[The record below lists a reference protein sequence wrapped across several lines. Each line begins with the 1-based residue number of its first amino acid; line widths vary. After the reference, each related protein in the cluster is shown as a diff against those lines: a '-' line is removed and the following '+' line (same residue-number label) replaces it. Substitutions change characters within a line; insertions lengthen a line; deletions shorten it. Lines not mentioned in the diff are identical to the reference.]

1 MWIMNFL
8 PQWMFHALFFIG
20 VLTLAASLILKVIPL
35 LNQYKIPVQIV
46 SVLLILIAVW
56 FEGAIS
62 CQQSWETR
70 VKEMETKVAK
80 AESESKVETERIVQK
95 VVTKTQVI
103 RERGEQVTNYIDRE
117 VVRYDNSCVIPK
129 EFIEAHNKA
138 AEPIK

>member
-1 MWIMNFL
+1 MWLINFL
-8 PQWMFHALFFIG
+8 PQWIFHALFFIG
-20 VLTLAASLILKVIPL
+20 VLTLAASLILKIIPVL
-35 LNQYKIPVQIV
+35 SQYKTTVQIV

-62 CQQSWETR
+62 CQQAWEAR
-70 VKEMETKVAK
+70 VEEMETKVTK

-95 VVTKTQVI
+95 VVNKTEII

-117 VVRYDNSCVIPK
+117 VVKYDNSCVILK

-138 AEPIK
+138 AEPFK